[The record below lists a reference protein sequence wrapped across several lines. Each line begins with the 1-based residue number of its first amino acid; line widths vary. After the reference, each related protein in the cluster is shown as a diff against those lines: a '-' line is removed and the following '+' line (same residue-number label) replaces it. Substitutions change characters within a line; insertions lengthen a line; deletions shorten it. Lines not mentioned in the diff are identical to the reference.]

1 MNNINSYQSFDEIMP
16 NMDEK
21 EEEMAEEIK
30 RVAKRRRHR
39 MEPVVVRHEAH
50 ASNVEVIEIEA
61 NT

>member
-1 MNNINSYQSFDEIMP
+1 MP

>member
-50 ASNVEVIEIEA
+50 AWG
-61 NT
+61 